1 MGSGGNRTICKE
13 KKLGRQR
20 HSNKTEVRPL
30 GHECQASCLG
40 GTHFT
45 NCANLRH
52 ARLPT
57 ATPSDGTGGDGTG
70 RRD

>member
-1 MGSGGNRTICKE
+1 MSAVR
-13 KKLGRQR
+13 RQR

-57 ATPSDGTGGDGTG
+57 ATKLFSDAPARRFLAPLSAVRPSG
-70 RRD
+70 